1 MKTIIIFFSF
11 IHIFYST
18 LYGVDDIN
26 FTSNEIEYIKNKNP
40 IKVCYTKFSFPFVIK
55 NNHKLSGISID
66 YFNLISQK
74 TNLKFKMIETSGA
87 KQKIEFIKKGKC
99 DITALISTNFNN
111 HNSLVATHSIG
122 EDNLVLVTKNNQPY
136 IANFSDLK
144 NKKIAIRESSS
155 NIIQYIKKLYPNLTI
170 VPSKGLGL
178 KMVYDEKV
186 YGAISVSLKMS
197 YRIMYS
203 FKDDLK
209 IMGRVGD
216 KKISGSLGVSV
227 NEPILLSILN
237 KTIID
242 ISPQEKQQ
250 ILKSWYNVKVEKG
263 IDKIYLIKVGLIIL
277 AIFIFIILFIF
288 ILKRRI
294 KIEIDKNREKDKHL
308 FHQSRLAQMGEMTSM
323 IAHQWRQPLGN
334 INNIITVTQLDFMT
348 TQKKINKNYINQQ
361 FEQIQKQVKF
371 LSSTI
376 DDFRNFYRP
385 SKDKELISLC
395 DCVKECLT
403 LIGKELSDK
412 HNITIDTH
420 YLNKE
425 EINIHKNEVV
435 QVILNILNNSKDNFK
450 IKNIQHS
457 IIKIV
462 TKQENNKYI
471 LSICDNGGGIIND
484 TLPNIF
490 DPYFSTKDEKN
501 NTGLGLYM
509 SKMIIEEHH
518 KGKLGVK
525 NIANGVC
532 FSIEF

>member
-1 MKTIIIFFSF
+1 M
-11 IHIFYST
+11 
-18 LYGVDDIN
+18 
-26 FTSNEIEYIKNKNP
+26 
-40 IKVCYTKFSFPFVIK
+40 
-55 NNHKLSGISID
+55 
-66 YFNLISQK
+66 
-74 TNLKFKMIETSGA
+74 
-87 KQKIEFIKKGKC
+87 
-99 DITALISTNFNN
+99 
-111 HNSLVATHSIG
+111 
-122 EDNLVLVTKNNQPY
+122 
-136 IANFSDLK
+136 
-144 NKKIAIRESSS
+144 
-155 NIIQYIKKLYPNLTI
+155 
-170 VPSKGLGL
+170 
-178 KMVYDEKV
+178 
-186 YGAISVSLKMS
+186 
-197 YRIMYS
+197 
-203 FKDDLK
+203 
-209 IMGRVGD
+209 
-216 KKISGSLGVSV
+216 
-227 NEPILLSILN
+227 
-237 KTIID
+237 
-242 ISPQEKQQ
+242 
-250 ILKSWYNVKVEKG
+250 
-263 IDKIYLIKVGLIIL
+263 GLIIL
-277 AIFIFIILFIF
+277 VIFILIILFIF

-412 HNITIDTH
+412 HNITIDIQ
-420 YLNKE
+420 YLNTE

-462 TKQENNKYI
+462 TKQENDKYI

-518 KGKLGVK
+518 NGKLSVK

-532 FSIEF
+532 FNMEF